1 MDNFLKNKNEIRK
14 KYESVISE
22 RKKNY
27 PSPFWRILEA
37 KREIILEDNTTLDEA
52 IKILME
58 IIQIIIGAAK
68 KRFKPDKYEQIN
80 KNDISYCE
88 QIFDDIASIW
98 DSENIDVY
106 EKYSD
111 IHSLVDY
118 SSSEVFTLKSL
129 INDFNKIK
137 YKYL

>member
-1 MDNFLKNKNEIRK
+1 MDNFLKNKKELREQYNNID
-14 KYESVISE
+14 SE

-27 PSPFWRILEA
+27 PSPFWRNLES
-37 KREIILEDNTTLDEA
+37 KREKILKDNTTLDEA

-58 IIQIIIGAAK
+58 IIQEIINAAK
-68 KRFKPDKYEQIN
+68 KRFKPDKYEQID

-88 QIFDDIASIW
+88 QIFDDIAFIW
-98 DSENIDVY
+98 DSEKLDVY
-106 EKYSD
+106 ENYSD

-129 INDFNKIK
+129 INEFNKIK
-137 YKYL
+137 DKYL